1 MAKVLIG
8 SDLGRYTFDKVA
20 QTITFDGFS
29 ASLERVLLVTD
40 VTNNTIIYQ
49 FNDATKGGTLAAN
62 VLTLTFNT
70 NTVAFN
76 NSDSLQIFYWSEEPQ
91 DTALLDL
98 AISIKRDLQ
107 MIRREPNMTP
117 AGMNVNVNG
126 GTLPIVTT
134 VTTISSLNY
143 FGSTSEGAFGPLS
156 NRIWMSSA
164 WQEYKNKIIT

>member
-8 SDLGRYTFDKVA
+8 SDLGNYAFNKVA
-20 QTITFDGFS
+20 QTITFDGFN

-49 FNDATKGGTLAAN
+49 FNDATKGGTLAGN
-62 VLTLTFNT
+62 VLTLTYNT
-70 NTVAFN
+70 NTGAFN

-117 AGMNVNVNG
+117 LGMNVNVTG
-126 GTLPIVTT
+126 GSLTSAGIVTQ
-134 VTTISSLNY
+134 LNY
-143 FGSTSEGAFGPLS
+143 FGALSEGAYSRLT
-156 NRIWMSSA
+156 NHIWMSSA
-164 WQEYKNKIIT
+164 FQEYKNKIIT